1 MEGAVHSDMDINPSD
16 IDHIAAPKDINAATR
31 FDDLR
36 RLVRR
41 HVTLGD
47 IGPQPRSHR
56 LLQELIEERRVAA
69 IERAEHLQ
77 EQTAPST
84 TRGRALRRDGL
95 TIAIEERDAYARL
108 WQALEHH
115 CASACLVPPAH

>member
-1 MEGAVHSDMDINPSD
+1 VNHTDINPSD
-16 IDHIAAPKDINAATR
+16 IDQIAAPTDSTAATR

-47 IGPQPRSHR
+47 LGPQARSHR
-56 LLQELIEERRVAA
+56 LLQELIEERHVAA
-69 IERAEHLQ
+69 VDRAEHLH

-84 TRGRALRRDGL
+84 PRGRALRRDDL
-95 TIAIEERDAYARL
+95 TTAIQERDAYARL
-108 WQALEHH
+108 RHALERH
-115 CASACLVPPAH
+115 CGSVCLQSPAR